1 MIFRRSLSKKKGAAY
16 SFFSGLSAGFV
27 PAVLL
32 MLLQTFMMAGAPLI
46 DFINTDFGTETK
58 KSKDLYDYFI
68 YGETDTVTLYFI
80 LAISGILA
88 IFTAVRLFSFICDKK
103 TVNVFYS
110 LGIRRS
116 TLFLSKYCAGAV
128 LLIASIIIPVILSYI
143 VNLIFL
149 GPSWRM
155 SLTLFHFYSGLSV
168 FALICFSAA
177 AVVFSSV
184 GTISEAVVYS
194 VALLFAPTVI
204 IFITENIAG
213 ALLTSSTLNVYTETF
228 SDMQS
233 YSYRDGTSL
242 LQLTSDYNP
251 LLFFAKQLQDF
262 SVGVIDGD
270 KIMLRAGSKETP
282 WHLPALFV
290 SIPWFIIAVALG
302 IAGAL
307 LFRRIK
313 AENCGFLNTNKIL
326 SNLTIFELCLVGSS
340 VMLGEIN
347 YTDTAVIIITGTLAA
362 FALYLIAE
370 IFLKRNFIKIVKTLY
385 KFAAHMAVI
394 GLIFGICATDIFN
407 YTSYIPDKSKI
418 ESVEISTP
426 FSYAPI
432 TTKSMGYGWNSN
444 SFIALMEPY
453 SYCFMPP
460 ITTSDQIDKV
470 IEINRKIVS
479 TEKDEGLD
487 SEIVIRYNLKNGKT
501 SERRHVLT
509 SKEEISALFGI
520 FDLGDVKKEIST
532 LFYNSGGIDALKQAN
547 DRYGW
552 VDEPVF
558 MRLAFD
564 YEYSEV
570 IARTVSLQ
578 ENKTLS
584 LTKEQF
590 TALKDAVYSDLCSLS
605 SAEYFTGNSRQIG
618 VLSFGISEKARQIEG
633 INGYYD
639 DTVYEEFTEYTAPEE
654 AATEDITGEIPLEDI
669 FTDEILAEDIL
680 TENIFGEEIPQ
691 ASPEV
696 SVYSNTDTMPY
707 ESLGGMRRSGT
718 YDIIV
723 TENMANT
730 LNFLNTNG
738 FSECFT
744 SEYQIES
751 ISFRQYNSG
760 EIFSYYSY
768 RSNNFIHDFFAYPVS
783 PGEFEGISSDINFEP
798 VGVVSENVITDE
810 ARIKELDSLMKLH
823 EYSFDSGYFC
833 LIKYKNGAY
842 TTRYL
847 STEDAP
853 QYVNSHTYT
862 LNLNPMY

>member
-1 MIFRRSLSKKKGAAY
+1 MIFHKSLNKKKGAAY

-27 PAVLL
+27 PAVLIL
-32 MLLQTFMMAGAPLI
+32 LLQTFMTVGVPLI
-46 DFINTDFGTETK
+46 EFINTDFSTGDK

-68 YGETDTVTLYFI
+68 YGETDTVTIYFI

-88 IFTAVRLFSFICDKK
+88 IFTAVRLFSFICDKR

-110 LGIRRS
+110 LGIKRS

-155 SLTLFHFYSGLSV
+155 SLTLFHFYCGLSV
-168 FALICFSAA
+168 FSLICFSVA

-184 GTISEAVVYS
+184 GTVSEAVVYS
-194 VALLFAPTVI
+194 VALLFAPTII

-228 SDMQS
+228 SDMS
-233 YSYRDGTSL
+233 NHYRDGTSL
-242 LQLTSDYNP
+242 LQATSDYNP
-251 LLFFAKQLQDF
+251 LLFFARQLQDF
-262 SVGVIDGD
+262 SIAFIDGD
-270 KIMLRAGSKETP
+270 KIMLRVGNEESP
-282 WHLPALFV
+282 WHLPSLFV
-290 SIPWFIIAVALG
+290 SVPWFVIAVALG
-302 IAGAL
+302 VAGAL

-340 VMLGEIN
+340 IMLGEVN
-347 YTDTAVIIITGTLAA
+347 YTDIAIIIAAGVAAA

-394 GLIFGICATDIFN
+394 GLIFGICAADIFN

-426 FSYAPI
+426 FSYSPI

-453 SYCFMPP
+453 SFYFMPK
-460 ITTSDQIDKV
+460 ITTSEEIDKI
-470 IEINRKIVS
+470 IEINRKIVK
-479 TEKDEGLD
+479 TEKDDGLGC
-487 SEIVIRYNLKNGKT
+487 EIVIRYNLKNGNT
-501 SERRHVLT
+501 SERKHILT

-590 TALKDAVYSDLCSLS
+590 TALKDAVYADLMSRS
-605 SAEYFTGNSRQIG
+605 AAEYFTGNSRQLG
-618 VLSFGISEKARQIEG
+618 VLSFGINEKARQIEG

-639 DTVYEEFTEYTAPEE
+639 APVYEEFTEYPAPEE
-654 AATEDITGEIPLEDI
+654 ATTAEATGEIPLEDI
-669 FTDEILAEDIL
+669 FTDENLTEDIL

-723 TENMANT
+723 TENMINT

-738 FSECFT
+738 FSDCFT

-768 RSNNFIHDFFAYPVS
+768 RSNNFIHDFFAYPVA
-783 PGEFEGISSDINFEP
+783 PNEFDGISADVNFDP
-798 VGVVSENVITDE
+798 VGVISENIITDE

-862 LNLNPMY
+862 LNLNPLY